1 MKKRGEYYITQ
12 FFYLNLQTLIFIG
25 KMKQLK
31 FLMVA
36 LTLLMGIS
44 FTSCLNS
51 DNDYAPTGGF
61 VKVGGGMFGT
71 TFTMLD
77 GATTISPTAASL
89 TQAESNMGFKYSN
102 TNIAY
107 VIGTYDETLN
117 PDPIN
122 NKEYK
127 SVSLTYAVSLDDKVL
142 ITERGASNDSV
153 NKAPIIDIDN
163 SEKVSYN
170 KELFKPWFFYDK
182 TTLVLP
188 INYYLYKAGVH
199 KFTLVYY
206 PSENNSTNK
215 TLKLYLRHY
224 NADDKATSST
234 SLQNSDIPSIFYY
247 AYDLRDVFT
256 RYAMAVGSSEYPSS
270 IVVEYVVNPNGL
282 DLEKAETKTVV
293 VERKSIVETTTD

>member
-51 DNDYAPTGGF
+51 DNDYAPTVGGF

-153 NKAPIIDIDN
+153 NKAPIID
-163 SEKVSYN
+163 
-170 KELFKPWFFYDK
+170 L
-182 TTLVLP
+182 
-188 INYYLYKAGVH
+188 
-199 KFTLVYY
+199 
-206 PSENNSTNK
+206 
-215 TLKLYLRHY
+215 
-224 NADDKATSST
+224 
-234 SLQNSDIPSIFYY
+234 SLIHI
-247 AYDLRDVFT
+247 
-256 RYAMAVGSSEYPSS
+256 
-270 IVVEYVVNPNGL
+270 
-282 DLEKAETKTVV
+282 
-293 VERKSIVETTTD
+293 